1 MCNDAIARHCVL
13 LCAYNIAIVKHKRYY
28 SECIPHKKAINY
40 NYSLIKRN
48 AMDRKEIGI
57 RIKKLREDRGFTKYR
72 LAADA
77 GVSPGYIS
85 DLENGK
91 KCPTVEVLDNICFAL
106 GITLKDF
113 FNEPNEQGDLA
124 AAVSSLSL
132 KQRQLLVAFL
142 KSL

>member
-1 MCNDAIARHCVL
+1 
-13 LCAYNIAIVKHKRYY
+13 
-28 SECIPHKKAINY
+28 
-40 NYSLIKRN
+40 
-48 AMDRKEIGI
+48 MDRKEIGI

-91 KCPTVEVLDNICFAL
+91 KCPPVEVLDNTCFAL
-106 GITLKDF
+106 RITLKDF
-113 FNEPNEQGDLA
+113 FNTPNEHVDLA

-132 KQRQLLVAFL
+132 KQRQVLVAFL
-142 KSL
+142 ERL

>member
-13 LCAYNIAIVKHKRYY
+13 LCAYNIAIVKYKRYY
-28 SECIPHKKAINY
+28 SECIPRKKAINY

-85 DLENGK
+85 DL
-91 KCPTVEVLDNICFAL
+91 
-106 GITLKDF
+106 
-113 FNEPNEQGDLA
+113 
-124 AAVSSLSL
+124 
-132 KQRQLLVAFL
+132 
-142 KSL
+142 

>member
-1 MCNDAIARHCVL
+1 
-13 LCAYNIAIVKHKRYY
+13 
-28 SECIPHKKAINY
+28 
-40 NYSLIKRN
+40 
-48 AMDRKEIGI
+48 MDRKEIGI

-113 FNEPNEQGDLA
+113 FNGPNEQGDLA

>member
-1 MCNDAIARHCVL
+1 
-13 LCAYNIAIVKHKRYY
+13 
-28 SECIPHKKAINY
+28 
-40 NYSLIKRN
+40 
-48 AMDRKEIGI
+48 MDRKEIGI

-85 DLENGK
+85 DLESGK

-113 FNEPNEQGDLA
+113 FNEQNEQGDLA